1 MSEANS
7 MPERSL
13 DWLKQ
18 AEKDIEKAKL
28 DIDGDYEEW
37 SFIKN
42 IQRGKIVLDERE
54 RI

>member
-18 AEKDIEKAKL
+18 AEKDIENAKL
-28 DIDGDYEEW
+28 DIDGDYGEW

-42 IQRGKIVLDERE
+42 IQRGKIVLDERG